1 MSSFNFYRFYLAFEN
16 SMCRDYVSEKV
27 FQRMADSLVI
37 PIVMGGANYSAHLPP
52 HSYINVEDFKSPKE
66 LASHLK

>member
-1 MSSFNFYRFYLAFEN
+1 
-16 SMCRDYVSEKV
+16 MCRDYVSEKV

-52 HSYINVEDFKSPKE
+52 HSYINVEEFKSPRE